1 MYVCSPSLVQFFA
14 TPWLVASLPG
24 SSVHGISQ
32 AILEW
37 VVISS
42 SKGIFPTQGWNSSP
56 QSPEVAGWSF
66 TTGPPENMVGKTCY
80 EAGPLVSIFSTQYLY
95 NLRFVTEPVLAYY
108 LTSKCQYY
116 LTSLSQNH
124 LTSINQIVLSGFQV
138 KDPHY
143 SHTHLISPS
152 NHGLGTSVSKLGEF
166 QFLNWTFTSPRE

>member
-1 MYVCSPSLVQFFA
+1 MYVCSLSLVQLFK

-42 SKGIFPTQGWNSSP
+42 SRGIFPTQGWNSSP
-56 QSPEVAGWSF
+56 VSWSGRLILYHWA
-66 TTGPPENMVGKTCY
+66 TWEHGGKKVLRGR
-80 EAGPLVSIFSTQYLY
+80 ALGFHILHIVPVW
-95 NLRFVTEPVLAYY
+95 LRFVTEPVLAYY
-108 LTSKCQYY
+108 LTLKCQYY